1 MSSKNIIKDYETGDS
16 FRVNNF
22 HGISLKN
29 SWDWR
34 TIWVWIIS
42 KWKNLYLRI
51 KNRAI
56 NLKIVTKDI

>member
-34 TIWVWIIS
+34 IIWVWIIS

-51 KNRAI
+51 KNRTI
-56 NLKIVTKDI
+56 SLKNVTKDI